1 MHRCCAF
8 VSLGLLL
15 AASVL
20 LAGQA
25 RADDALINA
34 TFEGLGPEV
43 VQEFTHED
51 AEPFKG
57 TVMVNLQ
64 NTGTEPWGDFHF
76 EIFGIPGFPSVA
88 NIDFVVDAPYQPTGS
103 QSGMTWAVDN
113 VSVGAKLDLY
123 FYGDP
128 VLPGETAQF
137 VVFTDNADHVAFFG
151 VAVYPT
157 PVPEPA
163 TLVLMA
169 TGGLLTFRR
178 RR

>member
-1 MHRCCAF
+1 MYRCCAF

-43 VQEFTHED
+43 VQQFTHED

-57 TVMVNLQ
+57 TVTVNLQ

-88 NIDFVVDAPYQPTGS
+88 NLDFVVSSPYQPTSS
-103 QSGMTWAVDN
+103 QSGLTWVVDN

-128 VLPGETAQF
+128 VMPGETAQF
-137 VVFTDNADHVAFFG
+137 AVYTNNVDHVAFFG

-163 TLVLMA
+163 TLVLM
-169 TGGLLTFRR
+169 TVGGLLTFRR